1 MAQIEVKV
9 KLDLPA
15 GVELFGYERC
25 GEGHG
30 FEVKFPFPL
39 YCRCEKCRTK
49 EPAKYEYKNTVYVVR
64 DLDLWGQ
71 PSFLIFQPCFHR
83 CSRCG
88 HRQEHF
94 APFKRKKV
102 MYTYR
107 FEEYVL
113 RMLIGSNEEE
123 AAGRLGI
130 SAETVALIVENQ
142 LKDDKK
148 IDPQRVITHVGFDEI
163 SLKKR
168 HKLYVT
174 LMTDL
179 TDPESPKVLAV
190 ARGKDT
196 AAAKKCLGKLT
207 PQQRAAV
214 QTHRVDM
221 GKVYG
226 PVCNDLLPN
235 SRMVVDRFHVAKQFN
250 DVVDD
255 LRKKTTRK
263 YKAKL
268 SKAEQKRFRALMW
281 EFRRDP
287 KDLKP
292 EEQKALEGLF
302 AEVPVL
308 KDLYDVRVRFK
319 EIFDT
324 APDRATAEEQLA
336 ELRART
342 ESLGLDFSKFWTTY
356 ENWKTG
362 ILNYFDGRYTSAAVE
377 GINNKARVITKRCYG
392 VKSAGTLFSR
402 LILDLNRASEAVGR
416 SIAELREI
424 VTGLKAVFLG
434 FCT

>member
-15 GVELFGYERC
+15 GVELLGYERC

-30 FEVKFPFPL
+30 FEVRFPL
-39 YCRCEKCRTK
+39 PLSCRCEKCRTE

-123 AAGRLGI
+123 VARRLGI

-142 LKDDKK
+142 LKDDKRV
-148 IDPQRVITHVGFDEI
+148 DPARVITHVGFDEI

-179 TDPESPKVLAV
+179 TDPESPKMLAV
-190 ARGKDT
+190 AGGKDT
-196 AAAKKCLGKLT
+196 VAAKKCLGKLT

-226 PVCNDLLPN
+226 PICNDLLPG
-235 SRMVVDRFHVAKQFN
+235 SRMIVDRFHVAKQFN

-255 LRKKTTRK
+255 LRKKNH
-263 YKAKL
+263 
-268 SKAEQKRFRALMW
+268 
-281 EFRRDP
+281 
-287 KDLKP
+287 
-292 EEQKALEGLF
+292 
-302 AEVPVL
+302 AEVQGHV
-308 KDLYDVRVRFK
+308 V
-319 EIFDT
+319 ES
-324 APDRATAEEQLA
+324 RA
-336 ELRART
+336 
-342 ESLGLDFSKFWTTY
+342 
-356 ENWKTG
+356 
-362 ILNYFDGRYTSAAVE
+362 
-377 GINNKARVITKRCYG
+377 
-392 VKSAGTLFSR
+392 
-402 LILDLNRASEAVGR
+402 EAVPLANVGVP
-416 SIAELREI
+416 A
-424 VTGLKAVFLG
+424 
-434 FCT
+434 